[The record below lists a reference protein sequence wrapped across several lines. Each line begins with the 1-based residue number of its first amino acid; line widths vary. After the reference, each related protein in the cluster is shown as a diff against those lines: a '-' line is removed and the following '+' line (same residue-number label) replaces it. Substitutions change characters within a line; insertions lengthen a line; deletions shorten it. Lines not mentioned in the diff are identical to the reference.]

1 MHELALMA
9 ATEWAKAHGSKCHDP
24 AEFGRCVAQVEF
36 FRLQELVRLAKLGT
50 GDAPAGAT
58 DETPK
63 TAAFAG
69 EVNTTASLNRGLTL
83 RDLLDAGAIKLK
95 PTKLGVEDEILR
107 AAGFL
112 PEQPGDSITEA
123 SGQRDLGLA
132 ARTDQSE
139 GSPVDGAG
147 VECQPLTPE
156 LEARM
161 TSEVRGL
168 ISALN
173 QFARST
179 KLIHEEIPIDAHFGK
194 SIAFLLACCGFQFAN
209 TLALSLVRGIFS
221 NGGREYISQLE
232 LDIKDLFREIDLDG
246 RRFLAVALPDE
257 CKGQVLDGA
266 RAGDRQ

>member
-1 MHELALMA
+1 MHDLAFMA
-9 ATEWAKAHGSKCHDP
+9 ATEWAKARAGNHHDP
-24 AEFGRCVAQVEF
+24 ADFGQHVAQVYWT
-36 FRLQELVRLAKLGT
+36 AKKAFPVESKG
-50 GDAPAGAT
+50 PGA
-58 DETPK
+58 
-63 TAAFAG
+63 A
-69 EVNTTASLNRGLTL
+69 
-83 RDLLDAGAIKLK
+83 
-95 PTKLGVEDEILR
+95 DEILR

-112 PEQPGDSITEA
+112 PQQPGDSITEA

-139 GSPVDGAG
+139 GSPIDGDG

-168 ISALN
+168 IDALG

-194 SIAFLLACCGFQFAN
+194 SIAFLLACCSFQFAN
-209 TLALSLVRGIFS
+209 TLALSLVRGIFR

-246 RRFLAVALPDE
+246 RRFLAVALADE

>member
-1 MHELALMA
+1 MREPKPYR
-9 ATEWAKAHGSKCHDP
+9 WGDP
-24 AEFGRCVAQVEF
+24 MPRNARAVKDRRIRLRGRVME
-36 FRLQELVRLAKLGT
+36 AKLIRLGFDPVT
-50 GDAPAGAT
+50 FAFSGEDAEAGFAELYELGLLSEPVAPRLSPAAEP
-58 DETPK
+58 D
-63 TAAFAG
+63 
-69 EVNTTASLNRGLTL
+69 
-83 RDLLDAGAIKLK
+83 
-95 PTKLGVEDEILR
+95 VEDETLR
-107 AAGFL
+107 PAGLF
-112 PEQPGDSITEA
+112 PQQPGDSITEA

-132 ARTDQSE
+132 ARADQSE
-139 GSPVDGAG
+139 GSPVDGDG

-168 ISALN
+168 IDALG

-194 SIAFLLACCGFQFAN
+194 SIAFLLACCGFHFAN
-209 TLALSLVRGIFS
+209 TLALSLVRGIFR

-246 RRFLAVALPDE
+246 RRFLAVALADE
-257 CKGQVLDGA
+257 CEGQVLDGA